1 MAIANGMLKPDAQAL
16 LHRLRRPGQ
25 LFRKLFRCIVPDN
38 GTEFSD
44 PEMVENYHPRPS
56 LGGRAPYDLF
66 VEEFGAEGKRFLD
79 KLGIVRIPQ
88 DQVTL
93 HPFLLGRKFQ
103 KAGALYQNSGGGCA
117 RSGGRKSP
125 RACEE

>member
-16 LHRLRRPGQ
+16 LHRLRRPGL

-38 GTEFSD
+38 GTEFSE
-44 PEMVENYHPRPS
+44 PEMVENYRPDPEHNPYKLMPRDA
-56 LGGRAPYDLF
+56 RVFYCD
-66 VEEFGAEGKRFLD
+66 
-79 KLGIVRIPQ
+79 IPQ

-103 KAGALYQNSGGGCA
+103 KAADKAVLKKSGVLEA
-117 RSGGRKSP
+117 KNTER
-125 RACEE
+125 